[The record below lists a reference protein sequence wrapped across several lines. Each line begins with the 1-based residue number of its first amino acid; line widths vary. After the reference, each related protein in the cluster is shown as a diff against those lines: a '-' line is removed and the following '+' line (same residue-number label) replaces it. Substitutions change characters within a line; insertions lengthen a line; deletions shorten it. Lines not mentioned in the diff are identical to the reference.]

1 MLLKLDTHNKQVNDT
16 VNTLK
21 VYYNDVYAN
30 IMHNDHILCYLVFPY
45 SWPNIYNTLS
55 STILT
60 QLHVVPA
67 LSFNVA
73 GTSSVETVLQ

>member
-1 MLLKLDTHNKQVNDT
+1 
-16 VNTLK
+16 
-21 VYYNDVYAN
+21 
-30 IMHNDHILCYLVFPY
+30 MHNDHILCYLV
-45 SWPNIYNTLS
+45 YNTVS

-73 GTSSVETVLQ
+73 GTSSVETVLQWQITVDIKYL